1 VLGAG
6 PRHTCAVLQGDVPYL
21 YCWGGNNF
29 GQLGLG
35 DYGNT
40 HHTPQLV
47 GLVNVVQI
55 ALGLEHMCAATNDG
69 SLHCWGAN
77 FDGQIG
83 IGTSG
88 SFETTPRPV
97 TSLTGVTRV
106 AAGIHFS
113 CAYGT
118 VGTVQG
124 VYCWGKNDV
133 GQLGTGEA
141 GAGYNSVSPIKV
153 IGLPAAGV
161 KSLSAGDAHAC
172 AIFDNGEVYCWGG
185 NAQRQL
191 GFGTINEFEATPAKL
206 TYGFQGTSLF
216 DISAGGWHTCL
227 RADTIVECW
236 GGNFAGQ
243 LGNGTS
249 GAPEQ
254 TPVKAGDATQF
265 FLSVDSGGQHS
276 CAINEQ
282 GTGVLCWGANT
293 YGQLGTGDQT
303 PSADPVN
310 VPLPGGTSVFQV
322 AAGGESGPAND
333 LPPNGHTCVTTHA
346 GPIYCW
352 GHNSF
357 GQLGDG
363 KDVKSSEPVKVL
375 W

>member
-1 VLGAG
+1 V
-6 PRHTCAVLQGDVPYL
+6 TYL
-21 YCWGGNNF
+21 YCWGANGF

-35 DYGNT
+35 DYNNT

-88 SFETTPRPV
+88 SYETTPKPV
-97 TSLTGVTRV
+97 TSLTGVTKV
-106 AAGIHFS
+106 AAGTHFS
-113 CAYGT
+113 CAYGK

-141 GAGYNSVSPIKV
+141 GVGYNSVSPIKV

-161 KSLSAGDAHAC
+161 ESLSAGDAHAC
-172 AIFDNGEVYCWGG
+172 AIFDNGEVYCWGA
-185 NAQRQL
+185 NEQMQL
-191 GFGTINEFEATPAKL
+191 GTGSTNAFEHTPAKL
-206 TYGFQGTSLF
+206 THGFIGAPLL

-227 RADTIVECW
+227 RGNTTVECW

-243 LGNGTS
+243 LGNGVP
-249 GAPEQ
+249 GGPEQ

-265 FLSVDSGGQHS
+265 FLSVDSGGQHT
-276 CAINEQ
+276 CASNELA
-282 GTGVLCWGANT
+282 TGVLCWGANT
-293 YGQLGTGDQT
+293 FVQLGTGDQT

-310 VPLPGGTSVFQV
+310 VPLPGGTSVFLV
-322 AAGGESGPAND
+322 AAGGESGDVDQA
-333 LPPNGHTCVTTHA
+333 PPNGHTCVTTHA

-352 GHNSF
+352 GHNNF

-363 KDVKSSEPVKVL
+363 KDVKSAVPVKVL